1 VFLVG
6 FPLLIIPLA
15 IYNMIAFLTPPP
27 DGWATKLYTLHLLS
41 GLDWS
46 VTLGDAFIA
55 GTLFL
60 LFIEVVKATGAKS
73 AVDHVLSLLVFGGAV
88 AEFLLVQQAANST
101 FAIVT
106 AICFIDVMAGLSIRF
121 RVSRR
126 ERQIAADYA
135 DAHARATEAAEHGT
149 AA

>member
-1 VFLVG
+1 VIG
-6 FPLLIIPLA
+6 FPLLLIPFA

-73 AVDHVLSLLVFGGAV
+73 AVDHVLSLLVFGGAA

-101 FAIVT
+101 FAILT
-106 AICFIDVMAGLSIRF
+106 AICFIDVIAGLSIRF

-135 DAHARATEAAEHGT
+135 DAHARATEASEHGT

>member
-101 FAIVT
+101 FAILT
-106 AICFIDVMAGLSIRF
+106 AVCFIDVIAGLSIRF

-126 ERQIAADYA
+126 ERQISADYA

>member
-1 VFLVG
+1 MFLVG
-6 FPLLIIPLA
+6 FPLLIIALA
-15 IYNMIAFLTPPP
+15 VYNMIAFLTPPP
-27 DGWATKLYTLHLLS
+27 EGWGTKLYTVHLLS

-46 VTLGDAFIA
+46 VTLGDAMIA

-60 LFIEVVKATGAKS
+60 LYVEVVKATRAKS
-73 AVDHVLSLLVFGGAV
+73 AVDHILSILVFGGAV

-106 AICFIDVMAGLSIRF
+106 AICFIDVIAGLSIRL

-126 ERQIAADYA
+126 ERQIEADLER
-135 DAHARATEAAEHGT
+135 AHARAAEAGEA
-149 AA
+149 

>member
-1 VFLVG
+1 MFLVG
-6 FPLLIIPLA
+6 FPILIIPLA

-101 FAIVT
+101 FAILT
-106 AICFIDVMAGLSIRF
+106 AICFIDVIAGLSIRF

>member
-15 IYNMIAFLTPPP
+15 VYNMIAFLTPPAE
-27 DGWATKLYTLHLLS
+27 GWATKLYTVHLLS

-46 VTLGDAFIA
+46 LTLGDAMIA
-55 GTLFL
+55 GTLLL
-60 LFIEVVKATGAKS
+60 LFIEMVKATGAKS
-73 AVDHVLSLLVFGGAV
+73 AVDHILSILVFGGAV

-101 FAIVT
+101 FAILVV
-106 AICFIDVMAGLSIRF
+106 ACFVDVIAGLSIRL

-126 ERQIAADYA
+126 ERQLEADFEHA
-135 DAHARATEAAEHGT
+135 QARAAEGHQT
-149 AA
+149 

>member
-6 FPLLIIPLA
+6 FPLLIISLA

-27 DGWATKLYTLHLLS
+27 EGWATKLYTVPLLS

-46 VTLGDAFIA
+46 VTLGDAFIG

-101 FAIVT
+101 FAILT
-106 AICFIDVMAGLSIRF
+106 AICFIDVIAGLFIRL

-126 ERQIAADYA
+126 ERQIAADL
-135 DAHARATEAAEHGT
+135 AHAHAAEAEEHET

>member
-46 VTLGDAFIA
+46 VTLGDALIA

-101 FAIVT
+101 FAILT
-106 AICFIDVMAGLSIRF
+106 AICFVDVIAGLSIRF

-135 DAHARATEAAEHGT
+135 DAHARAAEAEEHGT

>member
-6 FPLLIIPLA
+6 FPLLIVSLA
-15 IYNMIAFLTPPP
+15 VYNMIAFLTPMP
-27 DGWATKLYTLHLLS
+27 DGWATKLYTVRLLS

-46 VTLGDAFIA
+46 LTLGDAFIA
-55 GTLFL
+55 GTLLL

-73 AVDHVLSLLVFGGAV
+73 MVDHVLSLLVFGGAV

-101 FAIVT
+101 FAILT
-106 AICFIDVMAGLSIRF
+106 AICFVDLIAGLFIRL

-126 ERQIAADYA
+126 ERRIEADYA
-135 DAHARATEAAEHGT
+135 DAHARALEAEEHG
-149 AA
+149 APA

>member
-1 VFLVG
+1 MFLVG

>member
-1 VFLVG
+1 MFFVG
-6 FPLLIIPLA
+6 FPLLIIALA
-15 IYNMIAFLTPPP
+15 VYNMIAFLIPPA
-27 DGWATKLYTLHLLS
+27 DGWAAKLYTVRLLS

-46 VTLGDAFIA
+46 VTLSDAMVA

-106 AICFIDVMAGLSIRF
+106 AICFIDLIAGLFIRL

-126 ERQIAADYA
+126 ERQLAADYA
-135 DAHARATEAAEHGT
+135 HAHPAEAEEHGT

>member
-1 VFLVG
+1 VSLVG
-6 FPLLIIPLA
+6 FPLLIIALA
-15 IYNMIAFLTPPP
+15 IYNMIAFLTPLP
-27 DGWATKLYTLHLLS
+27 DGWATKLYTLRLLS

-73 AVDHVLSLLVFGGAV
+73 AVDHVLSLLVFGGAA

-101 FAIVT
+101 FAIMT
-106 AICFIDVMAGLSIRF
+106 AICFIDLIAGLFIRL

-126 ERQIAADYA
+126 ERQIAGDYA
-135 DAHARATEAAEHGT
+135 DAHARAAEAEEHGT

>member
-1 VFLVG
+1 MFFVG

-15 IYNMIAFLTPPP
+15 VYNMIAFLTPPA
-27 DGWATKLYTLHLLS
+27 DGWATKLYTVHLLS

-46 VTLGDAFIA
+46 VTLGDAMIA

-73 AVDHVLSLLVFGGAV
+73 IVDHILSFLVFGGAV

-101 FAIVT
+101 FAILT
-106 AICFIDVMAGLSIRF
+106 AICFIDVIAGMFIRL

-135 DAHARATEAAEHGT
+135 HAQPTEADEHGT

>member
-55 GTLFL
+55 GTLLL
-60 LFIEVVKATGAKS
+60 LFIEVVKSTGAKS
-73 AVDHVLSLLVFGGAV
+73 AVDHVLSVLVFGGAV

-101 FAIVT
+101 FAILT
-106 AICFIDVMAGLSIRF
+106 AICFVDVIAGLSIRF

-135 DAHARATEAAEHGT
+135 DAHARAAEAEEHG
-149 AA
+149 AAA

>member
-1 VFLVG
+1 MFLVG
-6 FPLLIIPLA
+6 FPLLIIALA
-15 IYNMIAFLTPPP
+15 VYNMIAFLIPPA
-27 DGWATKLYTLHLLS
+27 DGWAAKLYTVHLLS

-46 VTLGDAFIA
+46 VTLGDAMIA

-60 LFIEVVKATGAKS
+60 LFLEVVKATGAKS
-73 AVDHVLSLLVFGGAV
+73 AVDHVLSFLVFGGAV

-106 AICFIDVMAGLSIRF
+106 FICFIDVIAGLFIRL

-126 ERQIAADYA
+126 ERDILADYA
-135 DAHARATEAAEHGT
+135 HVHAVEAEEHGT

>member
-1 VFLVG
+1 VFFVG

-15 IYNMIAFLTPPP
+15 VYNMIAFLTPPA

-46 VTLGDAFIA
+46 VTLGDAIIA

-60 LFIEVVKATGAKS
+60 LLIEVVKATGAKS
-73 AVDHVLSLLVFGGAV
+73 AVDHILSFLVFGGAL
-88 AEFLLVQQAANST
+88 AELLLVQQAANST

-106 AICFIDVMAGLSIRF
+106 AICFIDVIAGLSIRL

-126 ERQIAADYA
+126 ERHIVEDYA
-135 DAHARATEAAEHGT
+135 HAHAAEADEHGT
-149 AA
+149 GA

>member
-15 IYNMIAFLTPPP
+15 VYNMIAFLTPPP

-46 VTLGDAFIA
+46 LTLGDAFIA
-55 GTLFL
+55 GTLLL
-60 LFIEVVKATGAKS
+60 LFIELVKATGAKS

-101 FAIVT
+101 FAILT
-106 AICFIDVMAGLSIRF
+106 AICFIDVIAGLSIRF

-126 ERQIAADYA
+126 ERQISADYA